1 MQNFFWGGRDWGGK
15 QGVLWRCAND
25 EYDILISKNVAL
37 VMDHGH
43 KALGIWEC
51 GSHCN
56 DLFQRPPN
64 NSFSVRNA
72 VNHLHFS
79 FFSLGLV

>member
-1 MQNFFWGGRDWGGK
+1 MQKFFGGGGT
-15 QGVLWRCAND
+15 GGANKVYYGD
-25 EYDILISKNVAL
+25 VQMMNMTYTYVKKCCFGNGS
-37 VMDHGH
+37 
-43 KALGIWEC
+43 LGIWEC

-64 NSFSVRNA
+64 NSLSVRNA